1 MAEKKPEKK
10 PEKKLETKPEKAPA
24 LHLFAEVLARVHAV
38 CADLAEAGNWP
49 SGIDFS
55 RIVVEPPRD
64 PSHGDMATNAAMLLA
79 KEAKA
84 KPRDLA
90 EAIASRLRA
99 DALIAS
105 VDVAGPGF
113 INLTLNTEAWAEA
126 LRTVLRDGAA
136 YGRIAPVANAAKV
149 NVEYVSANPTG
160 PMHVG
165 HCRGAVFGDA
175 LCSLLQF
182 AGRDVTREY
191 YINDAGA
198 QVDVLARSAYLRYR
212 EALGE
217 DIGAI
222 PEGLYPGDYL
232 MPVGQALVAEHG
244 DRLLAMP
251 EAQWLPIVRA
261 KAIAMMMEEIKGDLA
276 ALNIHH
282 DVFFSERSL
291 IEAGN
296 NKVAETIDCLRTR
309 GDIYEGSLPPPKGK
323 PVEDY
328 EDRVQTL
335 FRATAYGDDVDRPL
349 IKSDNSYTYF
359 ASDIAN
365 HRNKFERGF
374 TDLIDVFGA
383 DHGGYVKR
391 MQAAVKAVSAG
402 EATLDVKIV
411 QLVKLLRNGEPV
423 KMSKR
428 SGDFVTLRE
437 VVDEVGNDAVRFM
450 MLYRK
455 NDAVLDFDLAKVIE
469 QSRDN
474 PVFYVQYGHARSHS
488 IFRNAR
494 EEVVPDLPEDAVAR
508 SAYLASAPVE
518 RLTDPAE
525 LDLLK
530 RLALFPRLVEAAA
543 AAHEPHRIAFYLYD
557 LASEFHALW
566 TRGRDLPYLRFI
578 INNDAEMTKARLA
591 MVQGV
596 ALVLASGLAI
606 LGVRAPDEMR

>member
-1 MAEKKPEKK
+1 MADTSSKQ
-10 PEKKLETKPEKAPA
+10 
-24 LHLFAEVLARVHAV
+24 HLFAQVLARVHAV
-38 CADLAEAGNWP
+38 CAAELGPRADL
-49 SGIDFS
+49 S
-55 RIVVEPPRD
+55 RVVVEPPKD
-64 PSHGDMATNAAMLLA
+64 PTHGDMATNAAMVLA

-90 EAIASRLRA
+90 EKIAERLRA
-99 DALIAS
+99 DDLVAS
-105 VDVAGPGF
+105 VDIAGPGF
-113 INLTLNTEAWAEA
+113 INLTLKVTAWADA
-126 LRTVLRDGAA
+126 LRSVLGEGNA
-136 YGRIAPVANAAKV
+136 YGQGAVGAGEKV

-175 LCSLLQF
+175 LASLLQL
-182 AGRDVTREY
+182 AGFDVVREY

-198 QVDVLARSAYLRYR
+198 QVDVLARSAFLRYR

-217 DIGAI
+217 DIGEI

-232 MPVGQALVAEHG
+232 KPVGQALAAEHG
-244 DRLLAMP
+244 KTLLAMP
-251 EAQWLPIVRA
+251 EAEWLPAVRA
-261 KAIAMMMEEIKGDLA
+261 KAIAMMMEAIKGDLA
-276 ALNIHH
+276 ALNIKH

-291 IEAGN
+291 VAGGHN
-296 NKVAETIDCLRTR
+296 RVAETIDFLRAK
-309 GDIYEGSLPPPKGK
+309 GDVYEGRLPPPKGA
-323 PVEDY
+323 PVDDY
-328 EDRVQTL
+328 EDREQTL
-335 FRATAYGDDVDRPL
+335 FRATAFGDDVDRPL
-349 IKSDNSYTYF
+349 LKSDGSYTYF
-359 ASDIAN
+359 ASDIAY
-365 HRNKFERGF
+365 HKNKFDRGF
-374 TDLIDVFGA
+374 RNLVDVWGA
-383 DHGGYVKR
+383 DHGGYIKR
-391 MQAAVKAVSAG
+391 VEAAIKAVTSGQAA
-402 EATLDVKIV
+402 LDVKIV

-437 VVDEVGNDAVRFM
+437 VVDEVGKDAVRFM

-474 PVFYVQYGHARSHS
+474 PVFYVQYGHARGHS
-488 IFRNAR
+488 IFRTAR
-494 EEVVPDLPEDAVAR
+494 EEVLHDLPEEEGAR
-508 SAYLASAPVE
+508 LAYLAPAAVE

-525 LDLLK
+525 LSLLRK
-530 RLALFPRLVEAAA
+530 LAVYPRTVEAAA

-566 TRGRDLPYLRFI
+566 TKGRDLPYLRFI

-596 ALVLASGLAI
+596 VTVLASGLGV
-606 LGVRAPDEMR
+606 LGVGAPNEMR

>member
-1 MAEKKPEKK
+1 MVDKTP
-10 PEKKLETKPEKAPA
+10 AP
-24 LHLFAEVLARVHAV
+24 HLFADVLTRVHAV
-38 CADLAEAGNWP
+38 CGALAAEGGWP
-49 SGIDFS
+49 AGIDLS
-55 RIVVEPPRD
+55 RVVVEPPRD
-64 PSHGDMATNAAMLLA
+64 ASHGDMATNAAMVLA

-90 EAIASRLRA
+90 EAMAIKLRA
-99 DALIAS
+99 DDLIAS

-113 INLTLNTEAWAEA
+113 INLTLKPKAWSDA
-126 LRTVLRDGAA
+126 LRTVLSEGESYGRSGLGAA
-136 YGRIAPVANAAKV
+136 QKV

-175 LCSLLQF
+175 LAGLLTF
-182 AGRDVTREY
+182 AGYDVTREY

-217 DIGAI
+217 AIGEI

-232 MPVGQALVAEHG
+232 KPVGQALAAEYG
-244 DRLLAMP
+244 DKLLTLS
-251 EAQWLPIVRA
+251 EAAWLPLARS
-261 KAIAMMMEEIKGDLA
+261 KAIVMMMDEIKGDLA
-276 ALNIHH
+276 ALNIKH

-291 IEAGN
+291 IDGGN
-296 NKVAETIDCLRTR
+296 NRVAETVDYLRSK
-309 GDIYEGSLPPPKGK
+309 GDVYEGRLPPPKGA

-328 EDRVQTL
+328 EDREQTL

-349 IKSDNSYTYF
+349 SKSDGSYTYF
-359 ASDIAN
+359 ASDIAY
-365 HRNKFERGF
+365 HRNKFDRGF
-374 TDLIDVFGA
+374 ADMIDVWGA
-383 DHGGYVKR
+383 DHGGYIKR
-391 MQAAVKAVSAG
+391 VQAAIKAVTSGKA
-402 EATLDVKIV
+402 ALDVKIV

-437 VVDEVGNDAVRFM
+437 VVDEVGKDAVRFM

-469 QSRDN
+469 QSREN
-474 PVFYVQYGHARSHS
+474 PVFYVQYGHARGHS
-488 IFRNAR
+488 VFRNAR
-494 EEVVPDLPEDAVAR
+494 EVVPDLPEEAGDRA
-508 SAYLASAPVE
+508 AYLATAPVE

-525 LDLLK
+525 LGLL
-530 RLALFPRLVEAAA
+530 RQLALYPRMIEAAA
-543 AAHEPHRIAFYLYD
+543 VAHEPHRIAFYLYD

-578 INNDAEMTKARLA
+578 INNDAEITRARLA
-591 MVQGV
+591 LVQGV
-596 ALVLASGLAI
+596 VSVLASGLAI
-606 LGVRAPDEMR
+606 LGVNAPDEMR